1 MNEKQREID
10 RDFLRIYVCSY
21 LKDPYYLGREILILS
36 ERDFKRLRPL
46 ERAYLWETRD
56 GEKRALSLKAKT
68 YKTKEEYVLY
78 KILAR

>member
-1 MNEKQREID
+1 MNEKQKEID
-10 RDFLRIYVCSY
+10 RRTLRIYLCSY
-21 LKDPYYLGREILILS
+21 LRDPYYLGREVLILS
-36 ERDFKRLRPL
+36 ERDFKSLRPL
-46 ERAYLWETRD
+46 RRAYLWETRD